1 MPATTGIM
9 LNFVPPDMRT
19 MANSIANL
27 SYNLLGYLPAPLLY
41 GIAYEYDGGGKS
53 HLGMWAIQM
62 FTCVA
67 FLLNVVA
74 CIRFSFVLRSAEQES
89 KVMMSEDILSTP
101 RNNEI
106 YPLSARS
113 LGDNMENFVTMASP
127 AFYINTRIQKGKF

>member
-1 MPATTGIM
+1 MPAATGIM

-67 FLLNVVA
+67 FLLNLVA
-74 CIRFSFVLRSAEQES
+74 CIRFSFVLRNAEQEC

-101 RNNEI
+101 RNN
-106 YPLSARS
+106 
-113 LGDNMENFVTMASP
+113 
-127 AFYINTRIQKGKF
+127 